1 MLQILLFF
9 HLLGVVALF
18 AGIGL
23 EVVALAQ
30 LHRATTLAHVRA
42 ATLNLPIAGPV
53 MGAGALLL
61 VAMGV
66 WMVYAGGI
74 GWQPWV
80 WVTFIVTIIMMII
93 GPLINGKRGE
103 AIFKIGAERRR
114 GAGHTRD
121 SSAARRD
128 GVLNYSI
135 FLTVCELVVALYIMT
150 NKPDLLPCVV
160 AVLLGAAVA
169 AILASLG
176 TPGRL
181 IFRGPKP
188 NIHADM
194 SSKRTSL
201 ERGLTSAFALVI
213 LVVIAIIPVAM
224 WAMTGITQQA
234 QALHDTIIRGELA
247 YIKVASDADT
257 LRASSIDAATNPD
270 PAKAAA
276 SLARAKAMMNQFPE
290 DSRKMADLTGSDPAV
305 KPLVDKFVGD
315 TKRQIQGSAN
325 IYDFQALAGVGLLS
339 QGKKAEALKQIQ
351 GMAASAFD
359 QQSTDGDALLNALK
373 NNSDT
378 RFAALM
384 QARNSAL
391 SGIIVG
397 AVVASLIAFIAMSW
411 FRRAMRAGLESCLNV
426 FEAMGRGNLTARV
439 GWQGGDLLGRL
450 GQAVDQLG
458 DRLAQIISTIQHAVM
473 TVQTASSHTNDTA
486 RQVEARVSEE
496 LAALGRASDFSTSVQ
511 GTAGSVADN
520 AEQVARRVTDISS
533 AVAQMTASIQ
543 EMDQNLLNLATVVEQ
558 AVANTQEMS
567 ASIVQ
572 VAGNAQRVREEST
585 HTDKQVRDGRNEV
598 AQLSKG
604 MSSISDTV
612 AGVVSEMQ
620 SLDGASRQIGEILG
634 LIEEIADQTNLLA
647 LNAAIEAAR
656 AGEHGRGFA
665 VVADEVRKLAENSA
679 SSTKQIGQLV
689 ADIQRRTTA
698 VLERTARANNLVQ
711 NNAVSARSVTDMI
724 ELISGRVTEMAQL
737 VSEISIAT
745 TEQARASEELA
756 KASEQMGAMTH
767 EAAATMREQAITS
780 NQILESV
787 SEIEQRTGQVAQAS
801 QEQQIAIESLSQ
813 TIAHTS
819 DLGRANSSAVTEV
832 AGQAAQVLDQASELQ
847 SLVGQ
852 FQAGKNGRS
861 AVGESKND
869 RHALEDSGS
878 LALSS

>member
-1 MLQILLFF
+1 
-9 HLLGVVALF
+9 
-18 AGIGL
+18 
-23 EVVALAQ
+23 
-30 LHRATTLAHVRA
+30 
-42 ATLNLPIAGPV
+42 
-53 MGAGALLL
+53 
-61 VAMGV
+61 
-66 WMVYAGGI
+66 
-74 GWQPWV
+74 
-80 WVTFIVTIIMMII
+80 
-93 GPLINGKRGE
+93 
-103 AIFKIGAERRR
+103 
-114 GAGHTRD
+114 
-121 SSAARRD
+121 
-128 GVLNYSI
+128 
-135 FLTVCELVVALYIMT
+135 
-150 NKPDLLPCVV
+150 
-160 AVLLGAAVA
+160 
-169 AILASLG
+169 
-176 TPGRL
+176 
-181 IFRGPKP
+181 
-188 NIHADM
+188 M

-213 LVVIAIIPVAM
+213 LVVIAIIPVAL
-224 WAMTGITQQA
+224 WAMSGITQQA
-234 QALHDTIIRGELA
+234 QVLHDTIIRGELA
-247 YIKVASDADT
+247 YVKVASDADT
-257 LRASSIDAATNPD
+257 LRAASIDAATNSD
-270 PAKAAA
+270 PAKAAV
-276 SLARAKAMMNQFPE
+276 SLAKAKDMIGQFPK
-290 DSRKMADLTGSDPAV
+290 DARQMANLTSTDPTV
-305 KPLVDKFVGD
+305 KPFVEKFVGTRAKD
-315 TKRQIQGSAN
+315 GTVNGGSASA
-325 IYDFQALAGVGLLS
+325 YDFQALAAVGLLA
-339 QGKKAEALKQIQ
+339 QGKKADALKQIQ
-351 GMAASAFD
+351 GMAAGAFD
-359 QQSTDGDALLNALK
+359 QQSNDGDALLNALK
-373 NNSDT
+373 SNSDI

-391 SGIIVG
+391 SVMIAG
-397 AVVASLIAFIAMSW
+397 AAVASLIAFIAMTW
-411 FRRAMRAGLESCLNV
+411 FRRAMRAGLERCLSV

-439 GWQGGDLLGRL
+439 GWEGSDLLGRL
-450 GQAVDQLG
+450 GQSVDQLG

-473 TVQTASSHTNDTA
+473 TVQNASSHTNDTA

-496 LAALGRASDFSTSVQ
+496 LVALGRASEFSTSVRAA
-511 GTAGSVADN
+511 AGSVADN
-520 AEQVARRVTDISS
+520 AEQLASRVTDISS
-533 AVAQMTASIQ
+533 AVAQMAASIQ

-585 HTDKQVRDGRNEV
+585 NTDKQVRDGRNEV

-612 AGVVSEMQ
+612 ASVVSEMQ

-711 NNAVSARSVTDMI
+711 TNAVSARSVTDMI
-724 ELISGRVTEMAQL
+724 ELISGRVTDMAHL
-737 VSEISIAT
+737 VSEISVAT

-801 QEQQIAIESLSQ
+801 QEQQGAIESLSQ
-813 TIAHTS
+813 TISHTS
-819 DLGRANSSAVTEV
+819 NLGRANSSSVTDV
-832 AGQAAQVLDQASELQ
+832 AGQTAEVLDQASELQ

-852 FQAGKNGRS
+852 FQVGKNGQS
-861 AVGESKND
+861 PFSMKND
-869 RHALEDSGS
+869 RQALEDTGS